1 MLAITRDVVEASV
14 WRAAEIRAREAKL
27 LGLMR
32 DIWDLD
38 VAGMPGARSNDV
50 A

>member
-1 MLAITRDVVEASV
+1 VFDTSV

-32 DIWDLD
+32 DIWGIDI
-38 VAGMPGARSNDV
+38 ATMPGARSNDV